1 MYFQAADD
9 GPLVKAGSMLIK
21 TGKKLFLKYANHYSL
36 PKGKE

>member
-9 GPLVKAGSMLIK
+9 GPLVKARSMLIE
-21 TGKKLFLKYANHYSL
+21 TGKELFLKYTNHNSL